1 MWLAL
6 VGGGM
11 TFDTSEQVYAADATG
26 WERGLYDDIRATFR
40 APVVNWIFRTLTANA
55 PAFTRHLWAQLTPL
69 FRTRLFGEACV
80 AYRRR
85 VREPFDDLPRYRA
98 ADLDLA
104 PWEWRELTGQ
114 LRTFDT
120 VVPRLALFFEVIYR
134 SLHDEPVGTSAR
146 TDAAATAP
154 LPRWL
159 DGERGLEPTMGPFD
173 DVSAEVE
180 ETVAAV
186 QAFHGFDEGLPSV
199 YRCLIQ
205 WPDAFRRLWDDLEP
219 RLRSSAFETAC
230 ADGRAVAVD
239 FVEETPYVPA
249 LTPAA
254 LRAAGF
260 EDDTI
265 DAATDLFD
273 SFARGP
279 VETVL
284 PAVSLFAASVGAGF
298 DGV

>member
-1 MWLAL
+1 MA
-6 VGGGM
+6 
-11 TFDTSEQVYAADATG
+11 FDTSEQVYAAEATG
-26 WERGLYDDIRATFR
+26 WQRGLYDDVRATFR

-55 PAFTRHLWAQLTPL
+55 PAFTRQLWAQLKPL
-69 FRTRLFGEACV
+69 FGTRLFGEACV
-80 AYRRR
+80 AYRSA
-85 VREPFDDLPRYRA
+85 VVEPFDDRPRYRA
-98 ADLDLA
+98 TDLGLT
-104 PWEWRELTGQ
+104 PWEWRELQGQ

-120 VVPRLALFFEVIYR
+120 VVPRLALMFEVVYR
-134 SLHDEPVGTSAR
+134 SLHDEPVGTDAR

-159 DGERGLEPTMGPFD
+159 DGETGREPTMGAFD
-173 DVSAEVE
+173 DFSGELQ
-180 ETVAAV
+180 ETVTAV
-186 QAFHGFDEGLPSV
+186 QSFHGFDEGLPSV
-199 YRCLIQ
+199 YRCLVQ
-205 WPDAFRRLWDDLEP
+205 WPGAVARLWDDLEP

-239 FVEETPYVPA
+239 FVDETPYVPA

-284 PAVSLFAASVGAGF
+284 PAVPLFAASVGAGF
-298 DGV
+298 DGA